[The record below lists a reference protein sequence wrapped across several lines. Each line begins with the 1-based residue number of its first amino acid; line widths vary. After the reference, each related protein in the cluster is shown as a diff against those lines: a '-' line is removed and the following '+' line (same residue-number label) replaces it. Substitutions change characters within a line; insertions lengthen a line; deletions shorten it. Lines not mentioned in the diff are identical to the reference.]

1 MLAFSFLR
9 RTKWK
14 TAGTLRPRAITA
26 LSIFFVAGA
35 MISLAASISLLL
47 PDSFLEPIWRLNP
60 RAHENLSR
68 LGPWAVLLLSSV
80 SMLCAAAA
88 IGLWRGSR
96 WGYWLAVGLIL
107 TNLLGNAINVVLR
120 TEPRAIVG
128 VPIAAALLAYLM
140 VSKKVRDFFNKSN
153 ELITEGD
160 RQRFKSS

>member
-14 TAGTLRPRAITA
+14 AARTLRPRAITA

-35 MISLAASISLLL
+35 TISLIAGISLLL
-47 PDSFLEPIWRLNP
+47 PNSFLEPMWRLNP

-68 LGPWAVLLLSSV
+68 LGLWAVVMLSTV

-107 TNLLGNAINVVLR
+107 TNLLGNVINVVLG

-128 VPIAAALLAYLM
+128 VPIAAALLAYLIF
-140 VSKKVRDFFNKSN
+140 SKNVREFFSKSN
-153 ELITEGD
+153 N
-160 RQRFKSS
+160 